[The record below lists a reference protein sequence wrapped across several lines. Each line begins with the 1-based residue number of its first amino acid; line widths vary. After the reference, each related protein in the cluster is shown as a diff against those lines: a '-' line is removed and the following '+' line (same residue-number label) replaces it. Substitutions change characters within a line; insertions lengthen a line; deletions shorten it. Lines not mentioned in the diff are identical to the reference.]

1 MEAVLKKIAKKHKDW
16 VRMVVSFGCPKSL
29 AEDIVQEMYLKIN
42 VLLEGGL
49 DISYKDDINY
59 FYIYKTLKSMYYILS
74 AAERKVQ
81 KINIDNLKLY
91 IKEEGYVEKK
101 DTVKAMKQ
109 LKEVLD
115 SFYWYDRKVFE
126 IISNGVTVAEL
137 SRQTGISYAS
147 LYNTY
152 TNTKKIL
159 KENIKWD

>member
-16 VRMVVSFGCPKSL
+16 VRMVVSFGCPRSL

-42 VLLEGGL
+42 VLLEEGL

-74 AAERKVQ
+74 ASERKVQ

-91 IKEEGYVEKK
+91 IKEEGYIEKK

-109 LKEVLD
+109 LEEVLN
-115 SFYWYDRKVFE
+115 SVYWYDRKVFE
-126 IISNGVTVAEL
+126 IISSGVTVAEL